1 VSAAQIRFATLWR
14 REVSRFMKIKKQTLG
29 GPLLETFLYITV
41 FGAALGS
48 PFPPAV
54 YIGHPGWKSAGGR
67 TSYSMASGIV
77 VAILCFSGMFAL
89 LGALLPIPAIV
100 PILLYIGLLIG
111 AQAFQ
116 AVPRAHA
123 AAVMIAIIPNVAS
136 WAQGQMANVLS
147 AVGYQTVDFSSNAK
161 LIPPTATTPGTV
173 PESSLVS
180 AGVIYKGLMLLGD
193 GAVLAG
199 LILGAIV
206 VFLID
211 REFRKAA
218 IYCAAGAVLS
228 FVGLIH
234 GAKVGWDVDGEVA
247 LGYLLAA
254 AVCII
259 FSLRKVPPRTPD
271 ADEHLLAEPA

>member
-1 VSAAQIRFATLWR
+1 MTNVESAAVAGDSYNLRS
-14 REVSRFMKIKKQTLG
+14 V
-29 GPLLETFLYITV
+29 LLADGTGAIV
-41 FGAALGS
+41 GAALGS

-54 YIGHPGWKSAGGR
+54 YIGHPGWKAAGGR
-67 TSYSMASGIV
+67 TTYSMATGIV
-77 VAILCFSGMFAL
+77 IAILCFTGMFGL
-89 LGALLPIPAIV
+89 LGAVLPIPAIV

-147 AVGYQTVDFSSNAK
+147 AVGYQNVDFGSHAT

-173 PESSLVS
+173 PESALVN

-206 VFLID
+206 AFLID
-211 REFRKAA
+211 RQFYKAA

-234 GAKVGWDVDGEVA
+234 GAKVGWDIDGEVA
-247 LGYLLAA
+247 LGYLLAGV
-254 AVCII
+254 VCVL
-259 FSLRKVPPRTPD
+259 FALRGAPPREPD
-271 ADEHLLAEPA
+271 PDEHLLAAEPA